1 MSERK
6 MVTYREIDR
15 LSPIAGADA
24 IELAHI
30 GGWQVVVKKGEFEV
44 GDGLPTSRSIHGF
57 PMRLPRSFQKARPPA
72 SITVLQAHG

>member
-24 IELAHI
+24 VELAI
-30 GGWQVVVKKGEFEV
+30 LVAG
-44 GDGLPTSRSIHGF
+44 S
-57 PMRLPRSFQKARPPA
+57 
-72 SITVLQAHG
+72 

>member
-24 IELAHI
+24 VAYFEIDSWIPHEVAPFLS
-30 GGWQVVVKKGEFEV
+30 KGKTPAIYNGV
-44 GDGLPTSRSIHGF
+44 AGA
-57 PMRLPRSFQKARPPA
+57 RLKNE
-72 SITVLQAHG
+72 

>member
-24 IELAHI
+24 VELAHI

-44 GDGLPTSRSIHGF
+44 GDGVAYFEIDSWIPHEFAPFLSKGKTPRSIMGLLVHG
-57 PMRLPRSFQKARPPA
+57 
-72 SITVLQAHG
+72 